1 MEGLFEVVVLLNL
14 NFLTQNESYL
24 IDFLILEQ
32 SPTSGQLFYRAI

>member
-24 IDFLILEQ
+24 IDFLILKQ